1 MGYKLIV
8 TDMDGTLL
16 GNNHKV
22 TDENKTALQKVIKS
36 GINVTLATGR
46 AFDSAKC
53 NVDFLKE
60 DMPIIACNGSLI
72 REQNGNIIYSNK
84 IDTRTCLN
92 ILDVLDKY
100 DIYYQCNSIDSMLY
114 EKNRRTILCF
124 TKKIEGREDRLSVF
138 LGSETEVIVKDDLR
152 EEIFKK
158 DILKFVIIEEKNPSI
173 LDEIR
178 KELRKVQGIKIT
190 SSWPNNIEVMNEGV
204 DKGNAVK
211 ILAEKMN
218 IDREDII
225 AFGDNYNDIEMI
237 KFAGLGVAMGNAEEL
252 IKQEADYVTDT
263 NQDSGVAKA
272 IYKFLELKES
282 LSS

>member
-1 MGYKLIV
+1 
-8 TDMDGTLL
+8 
-16 GNNHKV
+16 
-22 TDENKTALQKVIKS
+22 
-36 GINVTLATGR
+36 
-46 AFDSAKC
+46 
-53 NVDFLKE
+53 
-60 DMPIIACNGSLI
+60 
-72 REQNGNIIYSNK
+72 
-84 IDTRTCLN
+84 
-92 ILDVLDKY
+92 
-100 DIYYQCNSIDSMLY
+100 
-114 EKNRRTILCF
+114 
-124 TKKIEGREDRLSVF
+124 
-138 LGSETEVIVKDDLR
+138 VIVKDDLR

-237 KFAGLGVAMGNAEEL
+237 KFAGLGVAMGNAEEF

>member
-1 MGYKLIV
+1 MAKKGMKIGL
-8 TDMDGTLL
+8 
-16 GNNHKV
+16 
-22 TDENKTALQKVIKS
+22 ALAAGAGAAAI
-36 GINVTLATGR
+36 LAKQASKETV
-46 AFDSAKC
+46 S
-53 NVDFLKE
+53 NSSMSSVDKDYRNTE
-60 DMPIIACNGSLI
+60 RG
-72 REQNGNIIYSNK
+72 K
-84 IDTRTCLN
+84 
-92 ILDVLDKY
+92 
-100 DIYYQCNSIDSMLY
+100 Y
-114 EKNRRTILCF
+114 EKNSKGIYYSNGNYEAFARPE
-124 TKKIEGREDRLSVF
+124 KPEGV
-138 LGSETEVIVKDDLR
+138 
-152 EEIFKK
+152 
-158 DILKFVIIEEKNPSI
+158 EEKNPYI

>member
-1 MGYKLIV
+1 M
-8 TDMDGTLL
+8 
-16 GNNHKV
+16 
-22 TDENKTALQKVIKS
+22 
-36 GINVTLATGR
+36 
-46 AFDSAKC
+46 
-53 NVDFLKE
+53 
-60 DMPIIACNGSLI
+60 
-72 REQNGNIIYSNK
+72 
-84 IDTRTCLN
+84 
-92 ILDVLDKY
+92 
-100 DIYYQCNSIDSMLY
+100 
-114 EKNRRTILCF
+114 
-124 TKKIEGREDRLSVF
+124 
-138 LGSETEVIVKDDLR
+138 R

-237 KFAGLGVAMGNAEEL
+237 KFAGLGVAMGNAEEF

>member
-22 TDENKTALQKVIKS
+22 TDENKTALQKVIES

-46 AFDSAKC
+46 TFDSAKC

-84 IDTRTCLN
+84 IDTKTCLN

-100 DIYYQCNSIDSMLY
+100 NIYYQCNSIDSMLS
-114 EKNRRTILCF
+114 
-124 TKKIEGREDRLSVF
+124 KKIEGHEDRISVF
-138 LGSETEVIVKDDLR
+138 LGSETEVIVRDDLR
-152 EEIFKK
+152 EEISKN
-158 DILKFVIIEEKNPSI
+158 DILKFVIIEEKNREI
-173 LDEIR
+173 LDDIR
-178 KELRKVQGIKIT
+178 KELEKVQGIKIT
-190 SSWPNNIEVMNEGV
+190 SSWPNNIEVMNTGV

-252 IKQEADYVTDT
+252 IKQEADYVTDS
-263 NQDSGVAKA
+263 NQESGVAKA
-272 IYKFLELKES
+272 IYKFFELKES

>member
-1 MGYKLIV
+1 MEYKLIV

-22 TDENKTALQKVIKS
+22 TDENKTALQKVIKN

-84 IDTRTCLN
+84 IDTTTCLN

-100 DIYYQCNSIDSMLY
+100 DIYYQCNSIDSMLS
-114 EKNRRTILCF
+114 
-124 TKKIEGREDRLSVF
+124 KKIEGREDRLSVF
-138 LGSETEVIVKDDLR
+138 LGSETEVIIRDDLR

>member
-100 DIYYQCNSIDSMLY
+100 DIYYQCNSIDSMLS
-114 EKNRRTILCF
+114 
-124 TKKIEGREDRLSVF
+124 KKIEGREDRLSVF

-158 DILKFVIIEEKNPSI
+158 DILKFVIIEEKNRGLGDVYKRQI